1 MKNILSKMAAPSYYR
16 QGVAALIIG
25 GMTALSSC
33 SKEYLNPSAA
43 TETNI
48 INDVNGLIALCNG
61 LQYKFTVTRVSPG
74 YAATSANGLTTG
86 ELIILNAGNAD
97 EDFLR
102 QGAANV
108 QGNNSLVNNI
118 WTQCNLTKSNA
129 DIILKNAE
137 SVKDAGTKSGLIA
150 YASIFRAMAIATMA
164 QYFQQVTVQVGSN
177 APVVP
182 REDALKEAVRTL
194 ESAAQVL
201 ATTPPSATFTGR
213 IVTGIDLPNTIQA
226 LIARYALVVG
236 DYDKAIA
243 AADRVSLTVRSFY
256 AFDDVTRNAMF
267 ESVFSNRNVSEP
279 AANFGLP
286 AVLPAAATDRRR
298 AFYYNPAPSAT
309 INLGRAGFY
318 TANSSAVPV
327 YLPGET
333 LLIRAEAQARKNN
346 LTAAVADLNRV
357 LTKTTD
363 AWGIGAALPAYAGE
377 NTQAAI
383 LTEIYRNRC
392 IELFMSGMKL
402 EDSRRFS
409 RPAPGTAGAERS
421 RNFYPYPL
429 TERDNNPVVKALA
442 DPTI

>member
-1 MKNILSKMAAPSYYR
+1 MKNIISKIANHKHAR
-16 QGVAALIIG
+16 VGVAALLIG
-25 GMTALSSC
+25 SMTTLSSC
-33 SKEYLNPSAA
+33 TKEYLNPSSAS
-43 TETNI
+43 ETQVVGDI
-48 INDVNGLIALCNG
+48 NGLIALCNG
-61 LQYKFTVTRVSPG
+61 LQFKFTVTRVSPG

-86 ELIILNAGNAD
+86 ELTILNAGNAD

-102 QGAANV
+102 QGANNV

-137 SVKDAGTKSGLIA
+137 GVKDAGTKAGLVA

-164 QYFQQVTVQVGSN
+164 QYFQQVTVQVGAN

-182 REDALKEAVRTL
+182 REDAIKEAIKTL
-194 ESAAQVL
+194 ESAAQTL
-201 ATTPPSATFTGR
+201 ATTPPSAAFTGR
-213 IVTGIDLPNTIQA
+213 IVAGIDLTNTIQA
-226 LIARYALVVG
+226 LIARYSLIVG
-236 DYDKAIA
+236 DNDKAIA

-256 AFDDVTRNAMF
+256 AFDDVARNAMF

-279 AANFGLP
+279 ALNFGLP
-286 AVLPAAATDRRR
+286 AALTAAATDRRR

-327 YLPGET
+327 YLPGEM
-333 LLIRAEAQARKNN
+333 LLIKAEAQARKNN
-346 LTAAVADLNRV
+346 LAAAVTELNRV

-363 AWGIGAALPAYAGE
+363 AWGIGASLPAYAGA
-377 NTQAAI
+377 NTQADI

-392 IELFMSGMKL
+392 IELFMSGLKL
-402 EDSRRFS
+402 EDSRRFG
-409 RPAPGTAGAERS
+409 RPAPGTPGAERT